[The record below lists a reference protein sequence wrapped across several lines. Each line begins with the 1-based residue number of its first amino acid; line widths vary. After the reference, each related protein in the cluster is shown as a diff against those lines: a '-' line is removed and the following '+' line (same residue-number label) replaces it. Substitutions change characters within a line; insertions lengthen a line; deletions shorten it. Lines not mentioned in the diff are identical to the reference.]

1 MTHVESV
8 KVVMLSDFFLLP
20 FKLLQETQLVV
31 RMTQDFKVCS
41 GRVYFFSVTF
51 LCQMAGGVLCCKVNH
66 NYLSESIFQ
75 HVLRKQ
81 AASVFC
87 ICGTHDM

>member
-8 KVVMLSDFFLLP
+8 KVVMLSDVFLLP

-31 RMTQDFKVCS
+31 RVIQDFKVCS

-51 LCQMAGGVLCCKVNH
+51 LCQMAGGFYAV
-66 NYLSESIFQ
+66 
-75 HVLRKQ
+75 R
-81 AASVFC
+81 
-87 ICGTHDM
+87 